1 MLDIKQPGT
10 SFHDLLQTTDPA
22 PVMELRLTDI
32 IMASGLSPTEAN
44 GVFSLALFQKLSEEG
59 KSANVF
65 FSPFSISSALAM
77 AMLGARANTS
87 AQMLQVLCF
96 TKPKEAIMQDPEKEE
111 EQDPQKK
118 MQNPMQ
124 MQIKTR
130 QQMRMQ
136 IQQCSRLPQYL
147 KKVLKGDRPSHE
159 EVHTHFKQLLIEFN
173 KTNAEYALSLANR
186 LYGEQTY
193 TFVEEFLEETKNFYF
208 AEVESVDFKK
218 NAEAARLT
226 INSWVDEKTQGKIK
240 DILPKDKVSDT
251 TRLVL
256 INAIYFKGNWNQK
269 FNEEL
274 TVDAPFKINKI
285 LELPYKG
292 KDLSMLVFLPNEIE
306 DDMTGLEKLKTALT
320 YSKLMEWTS
329 SHMMIVEEVEVGL
342 PRFKMEVTYDLESI
356 LGSMG
361 MVDAFDSSRSD
372 FSGMS
377 AANDL
382 VLSKVIHKSFV
393 EVNEEGS
400 EAAAAT
406 ALVFVERASA
416 ISHTFIADHPFL
428 FFIRYNPTNTILF
441 AGQYSSPE

>member
-1 MLDIKQPGT
+1 M
-10 SFHDLLQTTDPA
+10 
-22 PVMELRLTDI
+22 R
-32 IMASGLSPTEAN
+32 
-44 GVFSLALFQKLSEEG
+44 KL
-59 KSANVF
+59 KND
-65 FSPFSISSALAM
+65 
-77 AMLGARANTS
+77 
-87 AQMLQVLCF
+87 
-96 TKPKEAIMQDPEKEE
+96 TKPVKMMTQKSKFPIVFIPE
-111 EQDPQKK
+111 
-118 MQNPMQ
+118 
-124 MQIKTR
+124 
-130 QQMRMQ
+130 
-136 IQQCSRLPQYL
+136 
-147 KKVLKGDRPSHE
+147 
-159 EVHTHFKQLLIEFN
+159 
-173 KTNAEYALSLANR
+173 
-186 LYGEQTY
+186 
-193 TFVEEFLEETKNFYF
+193 
-208 AEVESVDFKK
+208 
-218 NAEAARLT
+218 
-226 INSWVDEKTQGKIK
+226 INCQ
-240 DILPKDKVSDT
+240 
-251 TRLVL
+251 
-256 INAIYFKGNWNQK
+256 
-269 FNEEL
+269 
-274 TVDAPFKINKI
+274 I

-329 SHMMIVEEVEVGL
+329 SPMMIVEEVEVSL

-406 ALVFVERASA
+406 ALIFVERASA
-416 ISHTFIADHPFL
+416 ISHTFIADHPFF

>member
-1 MLDIKQPGT
+1 
-10 SFHDLLQTTDPA
+10 
-22 PVMELRLTDI
+22 
-32 IMASGLSPTEAN
+32 MASGLSPTEAN

-274 TVDAPFKINKI
+274 TVDAPFKINKNDTKPVKMMTQKSKFPIVFIPEINCQI